1 MPKVHPITP
10 SLNTGELTPRLASR
24 VDFNKYPSGVETL
37 ENFIAL
43 PEGGI
48 SRRSGT
54 RYVAAT
60 KTGAT
65 VKSRLKRFEFST
77 TQSYVIEMGAGNM
90 RFYRDQGQITVPN
103 ITASITNGTFTSNIT
118 SWTDN
123 SGAGCSITYDSGNKR
138 LNLVSNGTNEAEAE
152 QQVTNSSAIEHVIQ
166 FDVIGAPGDY
176 IFFSV
181 GTATTGTQIVDGFIA
196 EVGYHCFSF
205 VATAA
210 DFFVR
215 FHNELGKT
223 IQIDNIALL
232 DNAPV
237 EVRTPYLEASLY
249 EIEGPQSA
257 DILYLFHGSYP
268 TYRLERRGHT
278 TWSLIEV
285 PWQDGPW
292 LPENSTATTI
302 TAASATGLG
311 IVFTASA
318 TNGINGGAGF
328 ISTDVGRSIR
338 LSDEGTVNWGWGV
351 ITTVTDTTHVK
362 VDIERT
368 VVSTSAEVK
377 WRLGSWSTTTG
388 YPATGA
394 FFEQRLYAAGTNDE
408 PQTFWASVTGDFETH
423 APDSDPTVGTFDATV
438 QDDDALDFTI
448 SADNVNAIRWMSA
461 GEDTLSIGT
470 TGGEWIPSSTGAV
483 ITPSDVT
490 VKRQT
495 THGSAQIQPV
505 RVDNIVLFVQRAKR
519 KIREF
524 GFTFESD
531 GYQAFDMTR
540 LAQHISQSGIV
551 EMAHAQ
557 EPDSQVWVVRGDGQL
572 PSMTFRRQEDVVG
585 WGRHIMGG
593 HYGMATITVTDYAN
607 IAVGTTLTLTQSDG
621 TVVVFTSE
629 TAGAG
634 TPTETLG
641 FRPNTS
647 NNVTADNIFTAIN
660 AHADFT
666 VANPAAN
673 VVTIEET
680 NHGSSGYLTV
690 VSSDTTR
697 LTTTSEGHSVVES
710 VTVIPGNNGA
720 GQIHDSSQRDEVWVQ
735 VKRTIN
741 SATVR
746 HVEYLERDFED
757 DQDADDALYSDC
769 GITYDS
775 TPATTITGL
784 SHLEGET
791 VKVWADNAIQADKTV
806 SSGSIVLDVA
816 ASTVQIGL
824 SYTHKVKTLKLAEGG
839 NASGTSVGRTKRVNN
854 ITFVVLNSHT
864 LDTGTSSDS
873 LIKYDFRTVGDPMDS
888 GAPLFTGE
896 WDVEFEGNWESDP
909 RIFIESD
916 DPAPF
921 TLLAL
926 APEIKLNALK

>member
-1 MPKVHPITP
+1 
-10 SLNTGELTPRLASR
+10 
-24 VDFNKYPSGVETL
+24 
-37 ENFIAL
+37 
-43 PEGGI
+43 
-48 SRRSGT
+48 
-54 RYVAAT
+54 
-60 KTGAT
+60 
-65 VKSRLKRFEFST
+65 
-77 TQSYVIEMGAGNM
+77 
-90 RFYRDQGQITVPN
+90 
-103 ITASITNGTFTSNIT
+103 
-118 SWTDN
+118 
-123 SGAGCSITYDSGNKR
+123 
-138 LNLVSNGTNEAEAE
+138 
-152 QQVTNSSAIEHVIQ
+152 
-166 FDVIGAPGDY
+166 
-176 IFFSV
+176 
-181 GTATTGTQIVDGFIA
+181 
-196 EVGYHCFSF
+196 
-205 VATAA
+205 
-210 DFFVR
+210 
-215 FHNELGKT
+215 
-223 IQIDNIALL
+223 
-232 DNAPV
+232 
-237 EVRTPYLEASLY
+237 
-249 EIEGPQSA
+249 
-257 DILYLFHGSYP
+257 
-268 TYRLERRGHT
+268 
-278 TWSLIEV
+278 
-285 PWQDGPW
+285 
-292 LPENSTATTI
+292 
-302 TAASATGLG
+302 
-311 IVFTASA
+311 
-318 TNGINGGAGF
+318 
-328 ISTDVGRSIR
+328 
-338 LSDEGTVNWGWGV
+338 
-351 ITTVTDTTHVK
+351 
-362 VDIERT
+362 
-368 VVSTSAEVK
+368 
-377 WRLGSWSTTTG
+377 
-388 YPATGA
+388 
-394 FFEQRLYAAGTNDE
+394 
-408 PQTFWASVTGDFETH
+408 
-423 APDSDPTVGTFDATV
+423 
-438 QDDDALDFTI
+438 
-448 SADNVNAIRWMSA
+448 
-461 GEDTLSIGT
+461 
-470 TGGEWIPSSTGAV
+470 
-483 ITPSDVT
+483 
-490 VKRQT
+490 
-495 THGSAQIQPV
+495 
-505 RVDNIVLFVQRAKR
+505 
-519 KIREF
+519 
-524 GFTFESD
+524 
-531 GYQAFDMTR
+531 
-540 LAQHISQSGIV
+540 
-551 EMAHAQ
+551 
-557 EPDSQVWVVRGDGQL
+557 
-572 PSMTFRRQEDVVG
+572 MTFRRQEDVVG

-697 LTTTSEGHSVVES
+697 LTATSEGHSVVES